1 MAIAYG
7 CQVPLFGRER
17 EHHILVGAPDSSL
30 GVGRHSYVQLEVTAA
45 RGSVS
50 MPTLEVARTSY
61 KFGCGSVSQSLDR
74 NRVCLRYAL
83 TFLFSLCIFC
93 TKCLANILEFYF

>member
-1 MAIAYG
+1 
-7 CQVPLFGRER
+7 
-17 EHHILVGAPDSSL
+17 
-30 GVGRHSYVQLEVTAA
+30 
-45 RGSVS
+45 
-50 MPTLEVARTSY
+50 MPTSEVARTSY

-93 TKCLANILEFYF
+93 TKCLANILEFYFQDWPFEDAESQPTLGYNWSNITNVTSTLKVGTCCT